1 MPVAVAHGERSKLAE
16 DEEPVE
22 EMEIGDTSLS
32 IDVDAGGNSQVEEVD
47 GSDDT
52 NGAMGWHG
60 TTKIVVSHGRH
71 GTGKWPMCRVVGRR
85 PGP

>member
-1 MPVAVAHGERSKLAE
+1 MPVAVTHGERSKLAE

-47 GSDDT
+47 GSDDK
-52 NGAMGWHG
+52 WCHG
-60 TTKIVVSHGRH
+60 LARHDENCRVSWAARH
-71 GTGKWPMCRVVGRR
+71 G
-85 PGP
+85 